1 MSKIAQF
8 VLASMFVALLG
19 FSSATT
25 VLADT
30 ATFNFETL
38 GTTSGGSINTLVT
51 GAGGLTLTLS
61 RPGSSFDIV
70 DFTGAVPPSFGA
82 RTLSPFSHQ
91 DSNTPFIANFSSV
104 ISSLSI
110 EMGDFGGLNA
120 DLDTLTMIAY
130 DALDGGGNIIGTTTA
145 TCCGGAA
152 PGFVFT
158 TLTVSGA
165 GIRSVRFIGGGGAS
179 TANSVYY
186 DNITATFG
194 PAPVPEPATMML
206 LGTGLIGVAAEF
218 RRRRN
223 SSS

>member
-8 VLASMFVALLG
+8 LLASMFVAVLG

-30 ATFNFETL
+30 ATFNFENS
-38 GTTSGGSINTLVT
+38 GTTSGGFLFNLV
-51 GAGGLTLTLS
+51 ASAPSGLTLTLS
-61 RPGSSFDIV
+61 RPGSTFDIV
-70 DFTGAVPPSFGA
+70 DFTGLVPPSFGA
-82 RTLSPFSHQ
+82 RTLSPFFHQ
-91 DSNTPFIANFSSV
+91 VSNTPFLANFSSA

-110 EMGDFGGLNA
+110 DMGDFGGIDP

-130 DALDGGGNIIGTTTA
+130 DALDGGGNIVSTATA
-145 TCCGGAA
+145 TCCGGAD
-152 PGFVFT
+152 PVFVFT

-165 GIRSVRFIGGGGAS
+165 GIRSVRFIGGAGD
-179 TANSVYY
+179 NSVFY

-206 LGTGLIGVAAEF
+206 LGTGLIGVAAKF

>member
-1 MSKIAQF
+1 MTKIGQL
-8 VLASMFVALLG
+8 VLASMFVALVG

-25 VLADT
+25 ALGDT
-30 ATFNFETL
+30 VNFNFETL
-38 GTTSGGSINTLVT
+38 STTSGGSINTLGT
-51 GAGGLTLTLS
+51 SAGGLTLTLS

-70 DFTGAVPPSFGA
+70 DFTGAVPASFGA
-82 RTLSPFSHQ
+82 RTLSPFFHQ
-91 DSNTPFIANFSSV
+91 DSNTPFLANFSSA

-110 EMGDFGGLNA
+110 DMGDFGGVDA

-130 DALDGGGNIIGTTTA
+130 DALDGGGNIISTATT
-145 TCCGGAA
+145 TCCGGAD
-152 PGFVFT
+152 PVFVFT
-158 TLTVSGA
+158 TLTISGA
-165 GIRSVRFIGGGGAS
+165 GIRSVRFIGGAGS
-179 TANSVYY
+179 TPNSVYY